1 MVMDFCLLLKIWV
14 NISKNLSSKYSQKI
28 IGHAK
33 QSATIASKTASTRA
47 IQKTTEATG
56 GLIDNKIADRTTK
69 ATKTLPHNNSEIVTN
84 EEENIVLDR
93 EIPRE
98 RYISPEKRQQ
108 IINDLRL
115 I

>member
-1 MVMDFCLLLKIWV
+1 MLKIWV

-47 IQKTTEATG
+47 IQKTAEVTSD
-56 GLIDNKIADRTTK
+56 LIDNKIADRTTK
-69 ATKTLPHNNSEIVTN
+69 VTKTLPHNNSEIVTN
-84 EEENIVLDR
+84 EEENIVLHR

-98 RYISPEKRQQ
+98 RY
-108 IINDLRL
+108 L
-115 I
+115 IEIKK